1 MRITR
6 IDFEGATGNGR
17 YATATRRRN
26 ADTIEVTIM
35 TADQPDGR
43 IHHVLADCDEDI
55 FSMAECL
62 QHELDKFRGTNS
74 MIHDYY
80 RELLKL
86 SDC

>member
-6 IDFEGATGNGR
+6 IDFEGRPGR
-17 YATATRRRN
+17 YATAVRKRRS
-26 ADTIEVTIM
+26 DSIEVTIL
-35 TADQPDGR
+35 TPEFPDGR
-43 IHHVLADCDEDI
+43 EHSVLADCKEDI

-62 QHELDKFRGTNS
+62 QHHLDGRRGTNS